1 MMTYA
6 VLILKMYPQKLLLPN
21 AELQNHLPN
30 LSLVGPSSRGTN
42 HEKIS
47 TKSSQNFGSLTGSQ
61 KWWDLKLLISRRPQ
75 SLCRQKDICSVPS
88 KDGDFFPFLSV
99 LINTPIR
106 DEYWWNLISGSN
118 HIPILVH
125 VHIHQKICGFRDDLA
140 ITDICISSVLLFCW
154 RTCPVLVSRYPCFCW
169 WNLCF
174 WLHQSWMMKSQSL
187 ILIKLPSDYD

>member
-6 VLILKMYPQKLLLPN
+6 VLILKMYPQN
-21 AELQNHLPN
+21 YFFQMQNHLPN

-47 TKSSQNFGSLTGSQ
+47 TKSSQSYGSLTGSQ

-75 SLCRQKDICSVPS
+75 SLCRQKDIFNATCDYRIQSILPS
-88 KDGDFFPFLSV
+88 PPRMVIFSYMSV

-125 VHIHQKICGFRDDLA
+125 VHIHQKICWFRYDLA
-140 ITDICISSVLLFCW
+140 ITNKFCPPFLLADMPNFG
-154 RTCPVLVSRYPCFCW
+154 
-169 WNLCF
+169 
-174 WLHQSWMMKSQSL
+174 Q
-187 ILIKLPSDYD
+187 